1 MDTVMEF
8 RKAIL
13 KVAFFAREIYFLK
26 AQDNFSHRGL
36 VQSMTILSFSGA
48 KPLAILSLYYS
59 VFSHS
64 RAKA

>member
-1 MDTVMEF
+1 MGYRDGVS
-8 RKAIL
+8 KGHN

-36 VQSMTILSFSGA
+36 VQSMTILSFLA
-48 KPLAILSLYYS
+48 PNLCCPLSITVLSP
-59 VFSHS
+59 